1 MKGSLEANYAEALF
15 ELCKERKNLDE
26 VHSELSW
33 LSEVIEKNSE
43 LIRFLNAPTVEL
55 VDKKNVLKNVF
66 ENELSKTSFD
76 FLCVVSDKKRIKYL
90 HKIIE
95 SFNALYNEENNIL
108 EVTAITTVP
117 MSDALREKLVKKLE
131 NVSQKTIVLSERID
145 KSIIGG
151 IVLEYNNT
159 QIQGSIKHRLDE
171 LRARINSVIA

>member
-1 MKGSLEANYAEALF
+1 MKSSLESNYAEALF
-15 ELCKERKNLDE
+15 ELCKERDNLSE
-26 VHSELSW
+26 VHSELLW
-33 LSEVIEKNSE
+33 LNDVIEKNDE
-43 LIRFLNAPTVEL
+43 LINFLNAPTVESE
-55 VDKKNVLKNVF
+55 DKKKVLKNVF

-90 HKIIE
+90 DKIIN
-95 SFNALYNEENNIL
+95 SFNAFYNEENNIL

-117 MSDALREKLVKKLE
+117 LSDLMREKLVKKLE
-131 NVSQKTIVLSERID
+131 SVSKKTIVLSEKID

>member
-15 ELCKERKNLDE
+15 ELCKERDNLDE
-26 VHSELSW
+26 VHSELLW
-33 LSEVIEKNSE
+33 LSEVVEKNNE
-43 LIRFLNAPTVEL
+43 LIKFLNAPTVEPD
-55 VDKKNVLKNVF
+55 DKKNVLKNVF
-66 ENELSKTSFD
+66 EGCLSNTSFD
-76 FLCVVSDKKRIKYL
+76 FLCVVADKKRIRYL
-90 HKIIE
+90 QKIIE

-117 MSDALREKLVKKLE
+117 LSDTLREKLIAKLE
-131 NVSQKTIVLSERID
+131 SVSKKTIVLSEKID

-151 IVLEYNNT
+151 IVLEYSNT